1 LLPLTKAEQAVLLDL
16 VAARLVIT
24 VLITEWRAARYPE
37 NRQYI
42 MRNNGLAWAG
52 LEHLARLSPDEAS
65 RQLLQ
70 FCISG
75 DEE

>member
-1 LLPLTKAEQAVLLDL
+1 
-16 VAARLVIT
+16 
-24 VLITEWRAARYPE
+24 
-37 NRQYI
+37 

-52 LEHLARLSPDEAS
+52 LEHLARLSADEAS

-75 DEE
+75 DEK